1 MGVQRK
7 GCRTMAIE
15 IVQQSTEILAGYG
28 DIPISFSV
36 DSRYH
41 VHAIDGGLGGWKLT
55 EEPVQLPYVKDY
67 DAEKDDRAESWSRR
81 WDISNWALFEALD
94 DGVPVGGAVVARDT
108 PGVYMLEG
116 RPDLAVLWDIRI
128 RPDYRRRGIGSR
140 LFRRAA
146 EWGRGKG
153 CRQLKIETQ
162 NINVAACKF
171 YASQGCYLG
180 AIHPGIY
187 ESLPEEVQLLW
198 YMNL

>member
-1 MGVQRK
+1 
-7 GCRTMAIE
+7 MAIE
-15 IVQQSTEILAGYG
+15 VVQSPQKILAGYG
-28 DIPISFSV
+28 DIPISFTV

-146 EWGRGKG
+146 EWARAKG

>member
-1 MGVQRK
+1 
-7 GCRTMAIE
+7 MAIE
-15 IVQQSTEILAGYG
+15 VVQQSTGILAGYG

-41 VHAIDGGLGGWKLT
+41 VHAIDGGLSGWKLT

-67 DAEKDDRAESWSRR
+67 DAEKDDRVESWSRR

-146 EWGRGKG
+146 EWARGKG
-153 CRQLKIETQ
+153 SHQLKIETQ

>member
-1 MGVQRK
+1 
-7 GCRTMAIE
+7 MAIE
-15 IVQQSTEILAGYG
+15 IVQQSTGILAGYG

-67 DAEKDDRAESWSRR
+67 DTVKDDRAESWSRR

-108 PGVYMLEG
+108 PGLYMLEG
-116 RPDLAVLWDIRI
+116 RPDLTVLWDIRI

-146 EWGRGKG
+146 EWARGKG
-153 CRQLKIETQ
+153 SHQLKIETQ
-162 NINVAACKF
+162 NINVAACQF

>member
-28 DIPISFSV
+28 DIPISFTV
-36 DSRYH
+36 DSRYY
-41 VHAIDGGLGGWKLT
+41 VHAIDGGVGGWKLT
-55 EEPVQLPYVKDY
+55 EEPVQLPYVKHY
-67 DAEKDDRAESWSRR
+67 DTEKDDRVESWSRR

-140 LFRRAA
+140 LFQRAA
-146 EWGRGKG
+146 EWARGKG
-153 CRQLKIETQ
+153 SHQLKIETQ
-162 NINVAACKF
+162 NINVAACQF

>member
-1 MGVQRK
+1 M
-7 GCRTMAIE
+7 TIE

-28 DIPISFSV
+28 DIPISFTV

-41 VHAIDGGLGGWKLT
+41 VHEIDGGLGGWRLT
-55 EEPVQLPYVKDY
+55 EEAVQFPYVKDY
-67 DAEKDDRAESWSRR
+67 DAEKDDRADSWSSR
-81 WDISNWALFEALD
+81 WDISNWALFAALD
-94 DGVPVGGAVVARDT
+94 DGVPIGGAGVAWDT

-128 RPDYRRRGIGSR
+128 RPDCRRGGLDSR

-146 EWGRGKG
+146 EWARGKG

-187 ESLPEEVQLLW
+187 ESLPEEVQMLW
-198 YMNL
+198 YMDL

>member
-1 MGVQRK
+1 
-7 GCRTMAIE
+7 MAIE
-15 IVQQSTEILAGYG
+15 VVQKSTKILAGYG
-28 DIPISFSV
+28 DIPISFTV

-41 VHAIDGGLGGWKLT
+41 VHAIDGGLSGWKLT
-55 EEPVQLPYVKDY
+55 KGPVQLPYVKDY

-108 PGVYMLEG
+108 PGVFMLEG

-146 EWGRGKG
+146 EWARAKG

>member
-1 MGVQRK
+1 
-7 GCRTMAIE
+7 MAIE
-15 IVQQSTEILAGYG
+15 VVQKSTKILAGYG
-28 DIPISFSV
+28 DIPISFTV

-55 EEPVQLPYVKDY
+55 EVPVQLPYVKDY
-67 DAEKDDRAESWSRR
+67 DAEKDDRVGSWSRR
-81 WDISNWALFEALD
+81 WDISNWALFAALD
-94 DGVPVGGAVVARDT
+94 DWVPVGGAVVARDT

-146 EWGRGKG
+146 EWARAKG

>member
-1 MGVQRK
+1 
-7 GCRTMAIE
+7 MAIE
-15 IVQQSTEILAGYG
+15 VVQQSTKILAGYG
-28 DIPISFSV
+28 DIPISFTV

-55 EEPVQLPYVKDY
+55 EVPVQLPYVKDY

-116 RPDLAVLWDIRI
+116 RPDLTVLWDIRI

-146 EWGRGKG
+146 EWARGKG
-153 CRQLKIETQ
+153 SRQLKIETQ
-162 NINVAACKF
+162 NINVAACQF

>member
-1 MGVQRK
+1 
-7 GCRTMAIE
+7 MAIE

-28 DIPISFSV
+28 DIPISFTV
-36 DSRYH
+36 DSRYY

-67 DAEKDDRAESWSRR
+67 DTEKDDRAESWSRR

-108 PGVYMLEG
+108 PGLYMLEG
-116 RPDLAVLWDIRI
+116 RPDLTVLWDIRI

-146 EWGRGKG
+146 EWARGKG
-153 CRQLKIETQ
+153 SHQLKIETQ
-162 NINVAACKF
+162 NINVAACQF

>member
-1 MGVQRK
+1 
-7 GCRTMAIE
+7 MAIE

-28 DIPISFSV
+28 DIPISFTV
-36 DSRYH
+36 DSRYY

-67 DAEKDDRAESWSRR
+67 DTEKDDRAESWSRR

-108 PGVYMLEG
+108 PGLYMLEG
-116 RPDLAVLWDIRI
+116 RPDLTVLWDIRI
-128 RPDYRRRGIGSR
+128 RPDYRRRDIGSR
-140 LFRRAA
+140 LFRRAG
-146 EWGRGKG
+146 EWARGKG
-153 CRQLKIETQ
+153 SRQLKIETQ
-162 NINVAACKF
+162 NINVAACQF

>member
-1 MGVQRK
+1 
-7 GCRTMAIE
+7 MAIE

-28 DIPISFSV
+28 DILISFTV
-36 DSRYH
+36 DSRYY

-67 DAEKDDRAESWSRR
+67 DTEKDDRAESWSRR

-108 PGVYMLEG
+108 PGLYMLEG
-116 RPDLAVLWDIRI
+116 RPDLTVLWDIRI

-146 EWGRGKG
+146 EWARGKG
-153 CRQLKIETQ
+153 SHQLKIETQ
-162 NINVAACKF
+162 NINVAACQF